1 MQAKLQIG
9 ELEIDV
15 VLKNVKNIHL
25 SVKPPDGSV
34 AISAPL
40 HMSDNAIRAFA
51 IGKLKWIKK
60 QQVKLRSQDREAPRE
75 YLDRESH
82 YVWGR
87 RCLLNI
93 IEHDAAPSV
102 KVKHS
107 RLILAVR
114 NDARLE
120 AKAEAVERWYRSQLR
135 DAVTPLLKLW
145 QPKIGVAV
153 EHVHIQRMKTRWG
166 SCNPTKLSIRL
177 NTDLAKKPRE
187 CLEYILVHELVHLI
201 EPSHNANF
209 VALMDQY
216 LPSWP
221 QLREMLNALPVRHA
235 DWDY

>member
-1 MQAKLQIG
+1 MQAKLHIG

-15 VLKNVKNIHL
+15 VLKPVKNIHL

-51 IGKLKWIKK
+51 IGKLNWIKK
-60 QQVKLRSQDREAPRE
+60 QQIKLRSQDREAPRE

-87 RCLLNI
+87 RCLLNVV
-93 IEHDAAPSV
+93 EHDAAPSV

-114 NDARLE
+114 NDIRLE

-166 SCNPTKLSIRL
+166 SCNPAKLSMRL

-221 QLREMLNALPVRHA
+221 QLRDKLNALPVRHA